1 MKALLLP
8 VLVALVVLPSQ
19 LPASNTDSQGPV
31 LQAESCRVE
40 LTGLGKEH
48 WRGEFLYTGTA
59 DDDGHISRLTLPRL
73 QANDPM
79 ASFVRLDQFESCI
92 SRWVFSGPGQYSVRF
107 AVGTGGDAL
116 RQWSVTVSSMPSA
129 ATIRTLEQLRN
140 PPAPR
145 RFRLVFPR
153 E

>member
-8 VLVALVVLPSQ
+8 VLVAVVVLPSQ

-40 LTGLGKEH
+40 LTGAGQEH
-48 WRGEFLYTGTA
+48 WRGSFRYTATA
-59 DDDGHISRLTLPRL
+59 DAEGYISQRNLVRPT
-73 QANDPM
+73 DPM
-79 ASFVRLDQFESCI
+79 ASFIRLDQFEACI
-92 SRWVFSGPGQYSVRF
+92 TRWVFSGAGQYSILF
-107 AVGTGGDAL
+107 AAGTGGDAV
-116 RQWSVTVSSMPSA
+116 RQWSVTVSSVPPP

>member
-8 VLVALVVLPSQ
+8 ALVALAVIPPQ

-40 LTGLGKEH
+40 LTGVGQGH
-48 WRGEFLYTGTA
+48 WRGSFRYTATA
-59 DDDGHISRLTLPRL
+59 DSEGYILPRTL
-73 QANDPM
+73 VRPTDAM
-79 ASFVRLDQFESCI
+79 ASFIRLDQFEDCI
-92 SRWVFSGPGQYSVRF
+92 SRWVFSGAGPYSILF
-107 AVGTGGDAL
+107 TAGTGGDAL
-116 RQWSVTVSSMPSA
+116 RQWSVTVSSLTPSA
-129 ATIRTLEQLRN
+129 AIRTVEQLRN